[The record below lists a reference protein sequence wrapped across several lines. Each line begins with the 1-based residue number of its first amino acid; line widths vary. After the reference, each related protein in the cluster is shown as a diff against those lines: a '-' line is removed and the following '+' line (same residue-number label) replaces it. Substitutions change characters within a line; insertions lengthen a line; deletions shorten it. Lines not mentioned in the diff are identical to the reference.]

1 MCAAIVVAFAVM
13 VAVECVLCNM
23 PFWRSLAASGDSA
36 AAYNVLGPGLERT
49 DEGLLKVTDPTQAY
63 MQVDADGSSEYVR
76 MDPVSSKALDKA
88 ARQSEQVLRTVRV
101 RPDVN
106 RRAGT
111 VSSVSVSSPRS
122 LYVHAAAAGGSVCVR
137 IVEPKGSLIP
147 FDAVRANVR
156 VPFALNPLRIG
167 VMVAVLAMVLVWRPG
182 SRLWRMPLDTTSVR
196 QRAWLGALLAVPVV
210 VTCAVVVWQL
220 VEAAPLSFH
229 TKGTYTYDFDQ
240 YDYVARALLDGH
252 AWLDLDVPDALRD
265 AADPYDVATRQRL
278 LADGVSPVYWDYAFY
293 QGHWY
298 SYFGVVPALLLFLP
312 YRAVTSLFVD
322 GGLMMPCGAAV
333 PLLMLGFLVFGCLLV
348 IRVISRIRPNAPL
361 AAVSMLCVFM
371 LLASNGLY
379 LWYRTNFYSVPIA
392 ASLFLSVL
400 GLWLWLGAA
409 KRVPVSGD
417 RIREVD
423 GTQSL
428 SLPHLAA
435 GSMCIAANLGCRPQF
450 ILVALLAFVIF
461 WPQIQSIFRHAS
473 NDSSLP
479 HMSVWRLMRAPL
491 AALLPAL
498 IVIVPLLAYN
508 VVRFGSPLDFGTS
521 YQMTVT
527 DMTSYRQPLS
537 NLALTV
543 AYYLFLPLRFTD
555 AFPFLAVSPSPLPT
569 WGFTE
574 AMPGGLFTI
583 APLTLAALACPF
595 LYRRMRKAGRTN
607 TWLLLTSSL
616 ALGLLLV
623 VIDSRMAGLGWRYIA
638 DFGWLFALVALPS
651 LLIVLDCGKP
661 LLRWVCRAGFLA
673 LLLFTL
679 VVALMSL
686 FLPGRDD
693 EMLRNNPALYLD
705 VQSWFMLG

>member
-23 PFWRSLAASGDSA
+23 PFWRSLTASGDSA

-361 AAVSMLCVFM
+361 AA
-371 LLASNGLY
+371 
-379 LWYRTNFYSVPIA
+379 
-392 ASLFLSVL
+392 
-400 GLWLWLGAA
+400 
-409 KRVPVSGD
+409 
-417 RIREVD
+417 
-423 GTQSL
+423 
-428 SLPHLAA
+428 
-435 GSMCIAANLGCRPQF
+435 
-450 ILVALLAFVIF
+450 
-461 WPQIQSIFRHAS
+461 
-473 NDSSLP
+473 
-479 HMSVWRLMRAPL
+479 
-491 AALLPAL
+491 LLPAL

-555 AFPFLAVSPSPLPT
+555 AFPFLAVNPAPLPT

-638 DFGWLFALVALPS
+638 DFGWLFALAALPS

-661 LLRWVCRAGFLA
+661 RLRWVCRAGFLA

>member
-1 MCAAIVVAFAVM
+1 
-13 VAVECVLCNM
+13 
-23 PFWRSLAASGDSA
+23 
-36 AAYNVLGPGLERT
+36 
-49 DEGLLKVTDPTQAY
+49 
-63 MQVDADGSSEYVR
+63 
-76 MDPVSSKALDKA
+76 
-88 ARQSEQVLRTVRV
+88 
-101 RPDVN
+101 
-106 RRAGT
+106 
-111 VSSVSVSSPRS
+111 
-122 LYVHAAAAGGSVCVR
+122 
-137 IVEPKGSLIP
+137 
-147 FDAVRANVR
+147 
-156 VPFALNPLRIG
+156 
-167 VMVAVLAMVLVWRPG
+167 
-182 SRLWRMPLDTTSVR
+182 
-196 QRAWLGALLAVPVV
+196 
-210 VTCAVVVWQL
+210 
-220 VEAAPLSFH
+220 
-229 TKGTYTYDFDQ
+229 
-240 YDYVARALLDGH
+240 
-252 AWLDLDVPDALRD
+252 
-265 AADPYDVATRQRL
+265 
-278 LADGVSPVYWDYAFY
+278 
-293 QGHWY
+293 
-298 SYFGVVPALLLFLP
+298 
-312 YRAVTSLFVD
+312 
-322 GGLMMPCGAAV
+322 MMPCGAAV

-473 NDSSLP
+473 NDSSIP
-479 HMSVWRLMRAPL
+479 HMSVWRLMRTPL

-543 AYYLFLPLRFTD
+543 SYYLFLPLRFTD
-555 AFPFLAVSPSPLPT
+555 AFPFLAVSPAPLPT

-623 VIDSRMAGLGWRYIA
+623 VLDSRMAGLGWRYIA
-638 DFGWLFALVALPS
+638 DFGWLFALAALPS

-661 LLRWVCRAGFLA
+661 RLRWVCRAGFLA